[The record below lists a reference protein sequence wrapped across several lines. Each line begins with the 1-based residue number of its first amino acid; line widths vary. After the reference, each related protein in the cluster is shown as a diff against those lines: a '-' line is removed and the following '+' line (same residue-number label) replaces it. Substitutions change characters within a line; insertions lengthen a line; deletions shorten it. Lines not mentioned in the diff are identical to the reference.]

1 MRPSRVAAGAAVV
14 AGVAVAALRRATRGR
29 PGWSRANFRGTP
41 VSLAGGPGVAAAAS
55 LAAAAGAASPATAAA
70 TLAAGLGAGGFGL
83 YDDLVGMRPEHRAK
97 GFHGHLAALRRGRV
111 TSGVTK
117 ILGIGAA
124 SLAAS
129 VLLPRPARGSAD
141 WSRRRSLAHTLVGA
155 GVIAGAANLFNLL
168 DLRPG
173 RALKVAVLV
182 GTPLATGRD
191 GGVAAGAVGA
201 ALGALPADLSERTML
216 GDCGANALGAV
227 LGTALAARA
236 GLVGRTAA
244 LVVIAGLTAASE
256 RISFTQVIAGQPVLR
271 RLDELGRR
279 PGTTL
284 EPPDAP
290 RDG

>member
-1 MRPSRVAAGAAVV
+1 GGARQPGAGQVRIHCRQRRQSAGAGRHRPGGGGAHDRDGRPLRDRRPGRVAAARRLRAVSRRVRPSRVAAGAAVV

-173 RALKVAVLV
+173 RALK
-182 GTPLATGRD
+182 
-191 GGVAAGAVGA
+191 
-201 ALGALPADLSERTML
+201 
-216 GDCGANALGAV
+216 
-227 LGTALAARA
+227 
-236 GLVGRTAA
+236 
-244 LVVIAGLTAASE
+244 
-256 RISFTQVIAGQPVLR
+256 
-271 RLDELGRR
+271 
-279 PGTTL
+279 
-284 EPPDAP
+284 
-290 RDG
+290 